1 MFIFVYFF
9 TQTDST
15 RTVQRS
21 ALCRSWLELSNAVFV
36 AKFGLDT
43 ADNEPFQVCPLSS
56 YRSSR
61 YILEMQSPQGRYELT
76 NRTLLEMNEEQQR
89 SFKSTVERIR
99 GNLSVQRH
107 RSC

>member
-1 MFIFVYFF
+1 MFFSARSSFLYHIFFIFIFCTSDF
-9 TQTDST
+9 
-15 RTVQRS
+15 RT
-21 ALCRSWLELSNAVFV
+21 
-36 AKFGLDT
+36 KFGFDT